1 MKNRLFSKKRFSILG
16 KLNNLRGRLHQ
27 GIVLRRK
34 KMKKIAVVL
43 FALFFIAKVFSQTN
57 ELTDAQI
64 KEAFVT
70 QNIFGEYLKFNNDNT
85 FVSDYRTKGGD
96 GYNFEGNYSIN
107 KGIISFSNV
116 KGSEWANKSISTD
129 NNGNLNFNSKY
140 RYLPD
145 SNNGTFIGSLYNLE
159 DKSYFWSVKKIP
171 SDMIIE
177 INGIKAYKVNNE
189 IYITENLKMRNTNSL
204 NGKVVE
210 IKGCDFRCNGWVEQT
225 RRVVFKGMVI
235 DGYIA
240 KTVETE
246 TIDGITAPWYYIQQQ
261 EHDPFF
267 RNEGDVYNVWIFGGY
282 VKEYPVNEKHENPV
296 ELKTSV
302 ESTGLKFFQYNNDD
316 KK

>member
-1 MKNRLFSKKRFSILG
+1 MKRF
-16 KLNNLRGRLHQ
+16 
-27 GIVLRRK
+27 IVFLFVFLFVS
-34 KMKKIAVVL
+34 KI
-43 FALFFIAKVFSQTN
+43 FAQTN

-64 KEAFVT
+64 KDTLVT
-70 QNIFGEYLKFNNDNT
+70 QNIFGEYLKFKNDNT
-85 FVSDYRTKGGD
+85 FISDYRTKGGD
-96 GYNFEGNYSIN
+96 GYNFEGKYSIN

-116 KGSEWANKSISTD
+116 KGTEWANKIISTD

-159 DKSYFWSVKKIP
+159 DKSYFWSVKAIP
-171 SDMIIE
+171 SNMIIE
-177 INGIKAYKVNNE
+177 INGIKAYKVSNE

-204 NGKVVE
+204 KGKVVE
-210 IKGCDFRCNGWVEQT
+210 INGCDFQCNGWVEQN
-225 RRVVFKGMVI
+225 RKVVFKGMVVPA
-235 DGYIA
+235 IA

-282 VKEYPVNEKHENPV
+282 VKEYPVNEKQENPE
-296 ELKTSV
+296 ELKKSV
-302 ESTGLKFFQYNNDD
+302 ESIGLKFCQYTNDE